1 MADFIPKRYV
11 FSIVGLAATTLSV
24 ALQTN
29 LSIAIVY
36 MVKNTKDE
44 LSKENFNECSLQP
57 EVTFN
62 KTEFPEVIRG
72 EFDWTPDMQG
82 IALGAQYMGLAVG
95 YIPGGRLSEVYGGKI
110 TMISTLLVSSIF
122 TALLPLMAHLSIY
135 AFIVCRF
142 VIGMGTSPVFPALV
156 YMISLWIPE
165 SEQMFIS
172 SFILAGYGTG
182 AFVSLRQTDGGP
194 MCIGFYRRLAF
205 CILSGCSLKKL
216 ECMPYIFKMFG
227 NQLPDFLG
235 NAGFCLSSSHQWHST
250 WAPYSIWAVFK
261 SNGLLSCLPNLLR
274 AICACIVG
282 ILIDY
287 IRSRREIPIVY
298 IRKGATLANSL
309 TAFIGFIGILFAGC
323 NVTLSTIAF
332 ITAGILSDFYI
343 FGVSLVPIDM
353 APNLADVLVS
363 FFVLDVLVSFFVLD
377 VFVSFFILDVLVS
390 FFVLD
395 VLVSFFVLDQSIAQ
409 WSYVY
414 YFTIGLVIVTTIIYL
429 LFGTSELQQWGMD
442 QDESRP
448 TIKDTIPKRYVFAL
462 IGLAA
467 ATLAIMLQSNLSMA
481 IVYMVHW
488 SNQNSF
494 NNPSRRECPENQDI
508 KSNLTQWEQ
517 MPYGD
522 LDWSPETQGLA
533 IGIQFV
539 GIMIGCI
546 PGGRLAEVYG
556 SKIILISTLLLASF
570 ATALL
575 PSAAYSSVY
584 AFMFCRVIVGLGISP
599 VFPVL
604 VYMISHWIPA
614 SEQSF
619 VSSFMLAGYGTGT
632 FISYVAAGFLC
643 SSDFLGGWPSVFYLS
658 ALSGLIWSIWAYFAL
673 YDEPQRHPTISM
685 EEVDYINKHTS
696 SQTKKV
702 KSIPWKSMATSVP
715 LWALAIG
722 AFGQFWI
729 IAFFATSLTL
739 YMGTVLN
746 LDSVENGYISCI
758 PNLLRAVL
766 ACLVGVGIDYALEKT
781 EIPITY
787 IRKGATIANS
797 ITAVL
802 GFAGVLYAGC
812 DITIN
817 AIWFIIACISND
829 FTIFGVCLV
838 PVDLAPHLSGT
849 ISGMMNF
856 VITLPYIILTIMI
869 GYLTQQEEWAV
880 DEDQDESDESKEKSK
895 EMSIF
900 HVSLKPDEET

>member
-1 MADFIPKRYV
+1 MLDFIPKRYV

-182 AFVSLRQTDGGP
+182 AFVSYVTAGALCASDFIGGWP
-194 MCIGFYRRLAF
+194 SVFYLGAFSGLIWCVWCFFTIYDSPSLHPLIKSDELTLITKNTSPQAEQITSIPWKAIATSVPFWALAAGFLGQ
-205 CILSGCSLKKL
+205 CWILSFFVTSVALYMGTIL
-216 ECMPYIFKMFG
+216 
-227 NQLPDFLG
+227 NLG
-235 NAGFCLSSSHQWHST
+235 SVQ
-250 WAPYSIWAVFK
+250 
-261 SNGLLSCLPNLLR
+261 NGLLSCLPNLLR

-353 APNLADVLVS
+353 APNLAGTLS
-363 FFVLDVLVSFFVLD
+363 G
-377 VFVSFFILDVLVS
+377 ILCFLSSVPYFL
-390 FFVLD
+390 LPAMIGY
-395 VLVSFFVLDQSIAQ
+395 LTKEEQSIAQ

-448 TIKDTIPKRYVFAL
+448 TIKGSEDR
-462 IGLAA
+462 
-467 ATLAIMLQSNLSMA
+467 
-481 IVYMVHW
+481 
-488 SNQNSF
+488 
-494 NNPSRRECPENQDI
+494 NNE
-508 KSNLTQWEQ
+508 
-517 MPYGD
+517 
-522 LDWSPETQGLA
+522 
-533 IGIQFV
+533 
-539 GIMIGCI
+539 
-546 PGGRLAEVYG
+546 
-556 SKIILISTLLLASF
+556 
-570 ATALL
+570 
-575 PSAAYSSVY
+575 
-584 AFMFCRVIVGLGISP
+584 
-599 VFPVL
+599 L
-604 VYMISHWIPA
+604 V
-614 SEQSF
+614 
-619 VSSFMLAGYGTGT
+619 
-632 FISYVAAGFLC
+632 
-643 SSDFLGGWPSVFYLS
+643 
-658 ALSGLIWSIWAYFAL
+658 
-673 YDEPQRHPTISM
+673 
-685 EEVDYINKHTS
+685 
-696 SQTKKV
+696 
-702 KSIPWKSMATSVP
+702 
-715 LWALAIG
+715 
-722 AFGQFWI
+722 
-729 IAFFATSLTL
+729 
-739 YMGTVLN
+739 
-746 LDSVENGYISCI
+746 
-758 PNLLRAVL
+758 
-766 ACLVGVGIDYALEKT
+766 KT
-781 EIPITY
+781 EISV
-787 IRKGATIANS
+787 IADEERIVS
-797 ITAVL
+797 MPEFVK
-802 GFAGVLYAGC
+802 
-812 DITIN
+812 
-817 AIWFIIACISND
+817 FISQL
-829 FTIFGVCLV
+829 F
-838 PVDLAPHLSGT
+838 
-849 ISGMMNF
+849 
-856 VITLPYIILTIMI
+856 
-869 GYLTQQEEWAV
+869 
-880 DEDQDESDESKEKSK
+880 EKSFK
-895 EMSIF
+895 LKMSDLSDFERGQIMGARLAGASVTENSNF
-900 HVSLKPDEET
+900 KAFLEVWCPRHDSLHTARQDKHDTAK